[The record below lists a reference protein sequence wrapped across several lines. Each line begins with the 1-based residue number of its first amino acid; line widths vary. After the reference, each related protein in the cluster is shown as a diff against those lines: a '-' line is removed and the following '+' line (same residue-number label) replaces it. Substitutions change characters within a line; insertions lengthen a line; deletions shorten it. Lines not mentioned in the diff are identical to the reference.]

1 MRYREIAPSPAF
13 AQSIECFWTTVP
25 EPGETAHRV
34 TPDGCAD
41 VVLSSDG
48 LILVGAMTEFQDV
61 ASSGVTTGVRFRP
74 AMWTSQF
81 RIRAD
86 RITDRVVALEDVW
99 GSRARALAA
108 RLDPAAS
115 LEHAA
120 RTFESILQPTAASNP
135 FQRAVE
141 WMQSRHGCLA
151 MDELARRTG
160 LSVRQL
166 RRVSLE
172 QTGLTPKFLARVLR
186 FRHAAARIE
195 PGAGADLAL
204 ECGYYD
210 QAHFINEFREFS
222 GRTPSMIDA
231 MADFSNRR
239 RRAVA

>member
-13 AQSIECFWTTVP
+13 TESIECFWSTVP

-41 VVLSSDG
+41 VVLSSGG
-48 LILVGAMTEFQDV
+48 LILVGAMTGFQDV
-61 ASSGVTTGVRFRP
+61 ASLGVTTGVRFRP
-74 AMWTSQF
+74 AMWVAQF
-81 RIRAD
+81 KIPAD
-86 RITDRVVALEDVW
+86 RITDRVVAFEDVW
-99 GSRARALAA
+99 GSRARALGA

-120 RTFESILQPTAASNP
+120 LVFESMLQPAPAPNP
-135 FQRAVE
+135 FQRAVG
-141 WMQSRHGCLA
+141 WMQRRHGCVA

-172 QTGLTPKFLARVLR
+172 QTGLTPKFLARVMR
-186 FRHAAARIE
+186 FRRAAAAVGS
-195 PGAGADLAL
+195 PSAADLAL

-210 QAHFINEFREFS
+210 QAHFINEFRKFS